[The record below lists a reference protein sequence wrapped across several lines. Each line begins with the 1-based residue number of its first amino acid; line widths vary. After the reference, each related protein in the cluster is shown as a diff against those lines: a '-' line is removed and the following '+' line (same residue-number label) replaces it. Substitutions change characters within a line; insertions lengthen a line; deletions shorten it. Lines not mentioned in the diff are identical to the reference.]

1 MTDNKE
7 QRLYCPSCGENVPTY
22 AIPSGGGVEVRCA
35 TCGLSLSMDS
45 GPPLRA
51 LGAIMV
57 TDDDKF
63 FRYLLSDLLTERGLT
78 GEVITCDSGSQFL
91 TKATER
97 FRQEQPIRLAIL
109 DIIMQPLDGV
119 STALALRAV
128 ERGLKIAHPIPLVF
142 LSAARLDDTLT
153 RLLGQC
159 RPAVYLNKGQ
169 DATPEKLGP
178 RLDKVIERLLAQEK
192 RTA

>member
-1 MTDNKE
+1 MTDAKE
-7 QRLYCPSCGENVPTY
+7 QQLYCPSCGENVPTY
-22 AIPSGGGVEVRCA
+22 AIPLATGVDVRCA
-35 TCGLSLSMDS
+35 TCGLSLSLQS
-45 GPPLRA
+45 GPPLRG

-57 TDDDKF
+57 TDDDNF
-63 FRYLLSDLLTERGLT
+63 FRCLLSDLLIERGLT

-91 TKATER
+91 TKVTER
-97 FRQEQPIRLAIL
+97 FRDELPIRLAIL

-128 ERGLKIAHPIPLVF
+128 ERGLKAVHPIPFVF

-153 RLLGQC
+153 KLLGQC

-169 DATPEKLGP
+169 DATPDKLGL
-178 RLDKVIERLLAQEK
+178 RLDKVIEHLLAQEK
-192 RTA
+192 PPA

>member
-1 MTDNKE
+1 MTSEKE
-7 QRLYCPSCGENVPTY
+7 QRLYCPSCGETVSTY
-22 AIPSGGGVEVRCA
+22 AIPSAAGVELRCI
-35 TCGLSLSMDS
+35 TCGLSLSMES
-45 GPPLRA
+45 GPPPRN

-63 FRYLLSDLLTERGLT
+63 FRVLLSDLLTHRNLT
-78 GEVITCDSGSQFL
+78 AEVITCDGGSQFL
-91 TKATER
+91 TRAVER
-97 FRQEQPIRLAIL
+97 LREQLPIRLAVL

-128 ERGLKIAHPIPLVF
+128 ERAFMAAHPIPFLF

-153 RLLGQC
+153 KLLGQC

-169 DATPEKLGP
+169 DATPDKLGP
-178 RLDKVIERLLAQEK
+178 RLDKVIEHLLAQEK
-192 RTA
+192 AQT